1 MQLQP
6 HVGLVLSEDLDAVD
20 MAEVGQQGH
29 QVGAGVDDVAD
40 AVTGPHQQ
48 RHVRLLLALLG
59 RRMGGERGRQRWDGE
74 GLRFKEVEEVQD
86 TVAVGEQQE
95 TRVSHQQH
103 RLELPAAVE
112 PQLAE
117 VPQVVHLGLQGR
129 QLQVGGGRGGGN
141 SSTEH

>member
-20 MAEVGQQGH
+20 VAEVGQQGH

-59 RRMGGERGRQRWDGE
+59 RRMGGE
-74 GLRFKEVEEVQD
+74 GLRFKEDKEVQD

-129 QLQVGGGRGGGN
+129 QLQVGGAGVGGGQ
-141 SSTEH
+141 

>member
-1 MQLQP
+1 M
-6 HVGLVLSEDLDAVD
+6 
-20 MAEVGQQGH
+20 
-29 QVGAGVDDVAD
+29 
-40 AVTGPHQQ
+40 
-48 RHVRLLLALLG
+48 
-59 RRMGGERGRQRWDGE
+59 
-74 GLRFKEVEEVQD
+74 QD

-129 QLQVGGGRGGGN
+129 QLQVGGAGVGGGQ
-141 SSTEH
+141 